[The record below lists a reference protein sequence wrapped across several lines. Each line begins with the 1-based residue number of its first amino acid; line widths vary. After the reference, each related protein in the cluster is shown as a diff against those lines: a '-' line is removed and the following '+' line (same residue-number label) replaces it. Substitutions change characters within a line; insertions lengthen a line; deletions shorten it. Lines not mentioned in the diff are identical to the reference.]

1 MDLKSYHLCIN
12 TKKLNVKKM
21 FDEDQCFNEKTHSEE
36 TIYHI
41 AKDSRKLK
49 KILFNQSKDLF
60 SDPVPHQYQ
69 YYKCVNEMLSNVL
82 ISDAEIDGKIED

>member
-1 MDLKSYHLCIN
+1 
-12 TKKLNVKKM
+12 M
-21 FDEDQCFNEKTHSEE
+21 FDEDQPFNENPHSED

-49 KILFNQSKDLF
+49 KILFNESRDLF
-60 SDPVPHQYQ
+60 SDPTPHQYQ

-82 ISDAEIDGKIED
+82 ISDSEIDSKLEDCRSK